1 MPFRR
6 LVMALFLALAAAA
19 VLALPSIPT
28 FAHSYKLG
36 ALDIGHPWTR
46 VTPKGAKVAGGYL
59 KVTNNG
65 DKPERLVG
73 GSAEIAGRFEIHEM
87 RTVDGVM
94 RMRPLP
100 KGVEIKP
107 GETLELKP
115 GSYHLMFMDLKRP
128 LKEGERVKGT
138 LVFETA
144 GTVAVEFA
152 VESMAAKPGHDHG
165 GHKH

>member
-6 LVMALFLALAAAA
+6 LLIALAATA
-19 VLALPSIPT
+19 VFTLPS
-28 FAHSYKLG
+28 AHAPAHDYRAG
-36 ALDIGHPWTR
+36 ALEIGHPWTR

-59 KVTNNG
+59 TVTNKG
-65 DKPERLVG
+65 PKPDRLLG
-73 GSAEIAGRFEIHEM
+73 GSAEIAGRFEIYEM
-87 RTVDGVM
+87 RMIDGVM
-94 RMRPLP
+94 QMRPLP

-128 LKEGERVKGT
+128 LKEGERIKGT
-138 LVFETA
+138 LVFEAA
-144 GTVAVEFA
+144 GTVAVEYA